1 MRRLSVLSLA
11 VATMAFVPPKR
22 ESAVEIV
29 GVYEAVGTH
38 PDGSTY
44 RGRGTIARLPGDRYE
59 ITFDMPSGVFR
70 ALCLRVR
77 DVLACGWG
85 LGRDVTVAVWQQSG
99 GVQGLWSA
107 DQAPAVF
114 REESADTSLDAPF
127 RAKGMGAD
135 GVSYESS
142 VSTLPYGL
150 LHRVTW
156 TRGTQTSVGWGIRSG
171 SLLIA
176 GFPSHSVGAA
186 FYRIGPNGTSLVGDW
201 MDPNAASA
209 GLGTE
214 TLTR

>member
-1 MRRLSVLSLA
+1 MRRLSALGLSLA
-11 VATMAFVPPKR
+11 TAAFVPPKR
-22 ESAVEIV
+22 ESAVEIA

-44 RGRGTIARLPGDRYE
+44 RGRGTIARLAADRYE

-77 DVLACGWG
+77 DVLGCGWG
-85 LGRDVTVAVWQQSG
+85 LGKDLTVAVWQQAS
-99 GVQGLWSA
+99 GVQGLWTADSA
-107 DQAPAVF
+107 SAVF
-114 REESADTSLDAPF
+114 REESADPTLDAPF
-127 RAKGMGAD
+127 RGKGLGPE
-135 GVSYESS
+135 GVGYDST
-142 VSTLPYGL
+142 VSTLPYGV

-156 TRGTQTSVGWGIRSG
+156 SRGAHTSLGWGIRAG

-186 FYRIGPNGTSLVGDW
+186 FYRIGPNGTTLVGDW
-201 MDPNAASA
+201 MDPNAAVS